1 MSVLR
6 ILDLQENFLKAMY
19 IDEKFNLVEL
29 IELNLEM
36 NPLPSKFYEAI
47 LLKIND
53 MPRLKSLTAGM
64 DAESTKKYRVCFL
77 RGYLV

>member
-29 IELNLEM
+29 VELNLEM

-64 DAESTKKYRVCFL
+64 DAESTKKYRVGFL